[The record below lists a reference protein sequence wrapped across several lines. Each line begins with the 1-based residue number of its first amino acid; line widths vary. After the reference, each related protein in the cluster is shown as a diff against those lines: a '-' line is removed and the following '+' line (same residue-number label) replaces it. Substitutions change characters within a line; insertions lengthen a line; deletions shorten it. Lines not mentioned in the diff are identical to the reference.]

1 MMTIMTAPW
10 RPACA
15 AVVAVLFFADAVL
28 ADDASPWSRDRY
40 AAVRLIAGS
49 RTDGGGNVLLG
60 GIEIELQPG
69 WKTYWRT
76 PGDSGVP
83 PQFDFSK
90 SENMESATVLW
101 PAPEKFPDGAGGVS
115 YGYRAGV
122 VLPLRIVAKNPAK
135 PVRLNAHIQY
145 AVCDKICVPVDAV
158 ATLIFTDAVSTHD
171 VALRSALERVPRPV
185 RAGDDTPVALRSMTA
200 AAGAKPRLQIEI
212 AAPADTPI
220 DLFAEGPSAD
230 WALPVPVN
238 NGDNRNGTQ
247 RFVFELDGVPSG
259 TDPRAAALRLTAVSK
274 TGAYEFTIPL
284 ADVLR

>member
-15 AVVAVLFFADAVL
+15 AVAAVFFLADAAQ

-40 AAVRLIAGS
+40 AAVRIVAGS
-49 RTDGGGNVLLG
+49 RTEGGGNVLIG

-90 SENMESATVLW
+90 SENLESATVLW
-101 PAPEKFPDGAGGVS
+101 PAPEKFSDGASGIS

-122 VLPLRIVAKNPAK
+122 VLPLRIVPKNPAK
-135 PVRLNAHIQY
+135 PVRLQAHIQY
-145 AVCDKICVPVDAV
+145 AVCEKICVPIDA
-158 ATLIFTDAVSTHD
+158 AAALTFTDALSSHD
-171 VALRSALERVPRPV
+171 AALRAALERVPRPV
-185 RAGDDTPVALRSMTA
+185 RAGDDTPVALRSITA
-200 AAGAKPRLQIEI
+200 TAGAKPRLQIEI
-212 AAPADTPI
+212 AAPADTRV

-230 WALPVPVN
+230 WSLPVPAE
-238 NGDNRNGTQ
+238 NGHSRDGAQ
-247 RFVFELDGVPSG
+247 RFAFELDGVPSG

-274 TGAYEFTIPL
+274 NGAYEFTVPL
-284 ADVLR
+284 AGVLR